1 MKNRVLIVTGDAVD
15 ASLLQGVLGNLKN
28 SPFHTE
34 WVMQL
39 SDAISRL
46 SAGGVDVVLL
56 DMNLSDCQGIA
67 TFNQVFAA
75 FPHVP
80 ILTLI
85 ALDDE
90 VLSTDAVQHGAQ
102 GYLSKG
108 NFDSYLIPQTLRNI
122 IQRHSVEET
131 FFIEKARAEVTLN
144 SINDAVVGTDLAG
157 NVDYLNFAAEAM
169 TGWSREDARGK
180 PITEVMNLVNGVTR
194 EAELNP
200 VNMVL
205 QTNKAMS
212 LKAGTILIRRD
223 GVESSIEDS
232 AAPIHDW
239 DGKLSGVVIVFH
251 DISVARAMSLRMAYL
266 AQHDFLTDLP
276 NRLLLNDRIAQAIS
290 LAERTHKTLA
300 VLFLDLDNFKHINDS
315 LGHAVGDKLLVLV
328 AERLSACIRQ
338 SDTVSRQGGD
348 EFIVLISNVHDV
360 EDAILTADKILL
372 ALASPYPIDQHQLY
386 ITTSIGISAY
396 PSDAKN
402 AETLIKNADTAMY
415 QAKQRGRNNYQF
427 FKSEMNVRAVERQEI
442 EVKLRRAIEQQE
454 FVLYYQPKFNL
465 NTGLITGAEA
475 LIRWLHPDWG
485 MTLPDRFV
493 AIAED
498 SGLIVQIG
506 RWVLREAAEQA
517 QRWAGLG
524 LKLDSIAV
532 NISALEFR
540 HKNFV
545 ENVSDILRDT
555 GFDPTRLQLEI
566 TESVLMQDAD
576 VSSAILQQLK
586 DKGIQLAVDDFGTGY
601 SSLSYLNAFPIDV
614 LKIDQSFVHD
624 IDGNRGNGVIVSA
637 IIAMGTSLNQRV
649 VAEGIE
655 QDEQLAFLKSLDCE
669 EGQGFIFSPALSAE
683 KFAEMLRGNVVH

>member
-15 ASLLQGVLGNLKN
+15 ASLLQDVLSNLKN
-28 SPFHTE
+28 NPFHTE

-46 SAGGVDVVLL
+46 SDGGVDVVLL

-80 ILTLI
+80 ILTLV

-90 VLSTDAVQHGAQ
+90 ILSTDAVQHGAQ

-157 NVDYLNFAAEAM
+157 NVDYLNLAAEAM
-169 TGWSREDARGK
+169 TGWSREEARGK
-180 PITEVMNLVNGVTR
+180 PISEVMHLVNGVTR
-194 EAELNP
+194 ETELNP

-205 QTNKAMS
+205 HTNKAMN

-223 GVESSIEDS
+223 GIEASIEDS

-276 NRLLLNDRIAQAIS
+276 NRVLLNDRIAQAIS

-315 LGHAVGDKLLVLV
+315 LGHEVGDKLLVLV

-348 EFIVLISNVHDV
+348 EFIVLISNVNDV
-360 EDAILTADKILL
+360 EDAVLTADKILL
-372 ALASPYPIDQHQLY
+372 ALAAPYPIDQHQLY

-396 PSDAKN
+396 PADAKN

-427 FKSEMNVRAVERQEI
+427 FKSDMNVRAVERQEI
-442 EVKLRRAIEQQE
+442 EVKLRQAIEQKE

-475 LIRWLHPDWG
+475 LIRWVHPEWG

-506 RWVLREAAEQA
+506 RWVLREAAQQA
-517 QRWAGLG
+517 QRWVDLG

-545 ENVSDILRDT
+545 ENVSDILKET
-555 GFDPTRLQLEI
+555 GLDPTRLQLEI

-683 KFAEMLRGNVVH
+683 KFAELLIGNVVH